1 MSYIDGERNQIAL
14 MPSSIEEYISVDDPV
29 RAYNA
34 MIDTIFL
41 EISHKFNFNAN
52 KPGANEYH
60 PKTMLKILVYS
71 YSYGVRSSRKIERN
85 LYHNLSYI
93 WLAGGIKPDYWTIS
107 NFRKRYKEAIKDV
120 IKSCA
125 KICMK
130 LGLIEGNIL
139 FVDGSKFRA
148 NASIANT
155 WTKSRCEKALAHI
168 NERIVRLLDE
178 CETEDDAEKGSGS
191 YVKMRKELCEQKGL
205 AKEIENIMAEIK
217 ESGKESINIV
227 DPDSVKTKSS
237 HGSHSSYNVQLV
249 TDDKNGLIVSAEAES
264 APTDHNEFTKQM
276 NNAEQVTGKKAK
288 AGCAD
293 AGYSNIEILKNAP
306 EGMKVVVPTNRQ
318 MRDERIEK
326 EIIDKSD
333 FEYDQNYDVYRCPAK
348 RILTYIGTYEGN
360 RHYKAKGKMC
370 RKCIYY
376 GKCTKNKHGRV
387 IVRLKDENI
396 KEKIEKIYA
405 SKSGQK
411 IYSRRKEVSELPFGH
426 IRRNL
431 GFNQFNLRSKAK
443 ANCEVSILATC
454 FNITRMTT
462 ILGVSGLISE
472 LDKLKSNIY
481 ANFKNLMPEYSKNNE
496 VYA

>member
-1 MSYIDGERNQIAL
+1 MSYIDGERNQILL
-14 MPSSIEEYISVDDPV
+14 MPSSIEEYIATNDPV
-29 RAYNA
+29 RAYDA
-34 MIDTIFL
+34 MIEKIFL
-41 EISHKFNFNAN
+41 EISHKFNFDAK

-93 WLAGGIKPDYWTIS
+93 WLAGGIKPDHWTIS
-107 NFRKRYKEAIKDV
+107 DFRKKYRESIKEV

-130 LGLIEGNIL
+130 LGLIEGNVL

-155 WTKSRCEKALAHI
+155 WTKSRCEKALAQI

-191 YVKMRKELCEQKGL
+191 YVKMRKELCEQNAL
-205 AKEIENIMAEIK
+205 AKEIEAIMTDID
-217 ESGKESINIV
+217 ESGKESINVI

-249 TDDKNGLIVSAEAES
+249 TDGKNGLIISAEAES
-264 APTDHNEFTKQM
+264 SSTDHNEFSQQM
-276 NNAEQVTGKKAK
+276 NNAEEITGIKAK

-293 AGYSNIEILKNAP
+293 AGYSNVENLKNAP
-306 EGMKVVVPTNRQ
+306 AGMKIVVPTNRQ
-318 MRDERIEK
+318 IRDERIEK

-333 FEYDQNYDVYRCPAK
+333 FEYDKEIDAYKCPANQ
-348 RILTYIGTYEGN
+348 ILAYSGTYDGN
-360 RHYKAKGKMC
+360 RHYKIKGKIC
-370 RKCIYY
+370 RKCIYF
-376 GKCTKNKHGRV
+376 GKCTKNKHGR
-387 IVRLKDENI
+387 IIMRSQDENI

-431 GFNQFNLRSKAK
+431 SFNQFSLRSKSK
-443 ANCEVSILATC
+443 VNCEVSILATC
-454 FNITRMTT
+454 FNITRMMT
-462 ILGVSGLISE
+462 IFGVSGLISK
-472 LDKLKSNIY
+472 LDKLKLNISKKFNDLTSNIL
-481 ANFKNLMPEYSKNNE
+481 KHDK